1 MYGATTK
8 MNIGKVLKLKI
19 KPLKVIFNL
28 KWKAM
33 SSNGKPKVLWY
44 PLILIVCKIVLM
56 RNTDP
61 EIGYFQK
68 NKTWS
73 YLKRTIPIYMGL

>member
-1 MYGATTK
+1 ME
-8 MNIGKVLKLKI
+8 
-19 KPLKVIFNL
+19 
-28 KWKAM
+28 
-33 SSNGKPKVLWY
+33 SNGQTFVYNVKKAKSCIILWY
-44 PLILIVCKIVLM
+44 PLILIVCKIVLV

-73 YLKRTIPIYMGL
+73 YLKRTPPIYMGLQFLQFIPSEIKNNEGNDT